1 MCSDIMIPDSDIGI
15 ESEENLLKAE
25 YWWYRR
31 TLSIYFVQL
40 LRWCNHKCYQR
51 YLYEKAK
58 TSFRNRK
65 LFVLFRKLRGN
76 IPTRLLSDRLLIN
89 ALLYHKLVQKQTG
102 LNYFLR
108 FIQIS
113 RMIRHSFNKTT
124 TRKKVEVRFFENIVK
139 YSHLRRTRLRKLLA
153 FRAPDVRQTLSI
165 LVSIL
170 QKKKQTKFQDM
181 KAKRFFSFFHSKI
194 YFGKMIVAN

>member
-31 TLSIYFVQL
+31 TLSIYFGQL

-65 LFVLFRKLRGN
+65 QFVLF
-76 IPTRLLSDRLLIN
+76 PT
-89 ALLYHKLVQKQTG
+89 LV
-102 LNYFLR
+102 
-108 FIQIS
+108 
-113 RMIRHSFNKTT
+113 
-124 TRKKVEVRFFENIVK
+124 
-139 YSHLRRTRLRKLLA
+139 
-153 FRAPDVRQTLSI
+153 
-165 LVSIL
+165 
-170 QKKKQTKFQDM
+170 
-181 KAKRFFSFFHSKI
+181 
-194 YFGKMIVAN
+194 VAAVQGADDD